1 MPRLLSELAAPIG
14 QVRQAALSLGAK
26 PEPDGSLVLETPF
39 RTGDP
44 HIVSVELASSA
55 NGTTLHLSVEP
66 PPRVPYYQWFIGPI
80 LRAAD
85 RRALQAAQSRIE
97 AQVAGL
103 PAPSPPRR
111 FFLAPPSPF
120 EPRQAVLLAVVC
132 TLTTVATLGTSLFGQ
147 FVDFVAESFGASNRD
162 LGFAL
167 AAARIGV
174 VVSLAA
180 SALSDKRGRR
190 ILLLGSFAGMAA
202 ASALSAV
209 APNLLIF
216 TSAQVLV
223 RGFGNATLTLAIIA
237 AIEESPEGARAYS
250 LGLLALAGGAGYAIG
265 TALLPVADLA
275 PQAWRVAFATSA
287 ASGLMLP
294 SLTKQLKETGRFT
307 ELAGRTRSLG
317 RASEVLDA
325 TYGPRFRLLLA
336 MTFLNAI
343 AVAGSSQ
350 FTNRYLADERG
361 FSGLGI
367 SLFRGATQAVPGLV
381 GVALG
386 GALAETRGRR
396 PVASLGLLGA
406 TLAEIA
412 FFLTGG
418 PMMWV
423 ASAVYITVG
432 AIAVPSLGAFGGE
445 LFPTEVRGTASGLLL
460 VAGVVGSVIGLI
472 AVGILSKP
480 LGGLGPALALTG
492 LTTLVSAMFLVPRL
506 PEPAAR
512 RLDEVSPPEV

>member
-1 MPRLLSELAAPIG
+1 MHHLLSELAAPPDV
-14 QVRQAALSLGAK
+14 VRQVALSLGGR
-26 PEPDGSLVLETPF
+26 PGPDGALLLEVPF

-44 HIVSVELASSA
+44 HVVALDLSPSGD
-55 NGTTLHLSVEP
+55 GTRVLLTVEP

-85 RRALQAAQSRIE
+85 RRALRAARARLE
-97 AQVAGL
+97 AATAGL
-103 PAPSPPRR
+103 PEPAPPRR

-120 EPRQAVLLAVVC
+120 EPGQAVLLAVVC
-132 TLTTVATLGTSLFGQ
+132 TLTTVATLGTSIFGQ
-147 FVDFVAESFGASNRD
+147 FVDFVADTFGASNRD

-180 SALSDKRGRR
+180 SALSDRRGRR
-190 ILLLGSFAGMAA
+190 TLLLRSFAGMCA

-209 APNLLIF
+209 APGLGVF
-216 TSAQVLV
+216 TAAQVLV

-265 TALLPVADLA
+265 TTLLPVADLA
-275 PQAWRVAFATSA
+275 PQGWRVAFALSA
-287 ASGLMLP
+287 ASGFLLP
-294 SLTKQLKETGRFT
+294 SLARQLKETGRFAL
-307 ELAGRTRSLG
+307 LAGRTRSLG

-325 TYGPRFRLLLA
+325 TYGPRFRLLLL
-336 MTFLNAI
+336 MTFMNAI
-343 AVAGSSQ
+343 AVASSSQ

-361 FSGLGI
+361 FSGLDI
-367 SLFRGATQAVPGLV
+367 SLFRAATQALPGLV
-381 GVALG
+381 GVAVG

-396 PVASLGLLGA
+396 PVGSLGLLGA

-412 FFLTGG
+412 FFLTRG
-418 PMMWV
+418 PLMWV

-432 AIAVPSLGAFGGE
+432 AIAVPSLFAFGGE
-445 LFPTEVRGTASGLLL
+445 LFPTEVRGTANGLLL
-460 VAGVVGSVIGLI
+460 VAGVAGAVIGLV
-472 AVGILSKP
+472 AVGLLAKP

-492 LTTLVSAMFLVPRL
+492 LTTLVSAVLIVPRL
-506 PEPAAR
+506 PETAAR